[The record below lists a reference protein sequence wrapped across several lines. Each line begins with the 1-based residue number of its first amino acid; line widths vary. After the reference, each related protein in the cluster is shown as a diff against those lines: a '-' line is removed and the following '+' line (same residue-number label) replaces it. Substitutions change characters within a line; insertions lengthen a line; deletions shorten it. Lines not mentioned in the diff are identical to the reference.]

1 MLFDSETLEKF
12 YKAMEK
18 LKEIN
23 KEQDKEKEK

>member
-1 MLFDSETLEKF
+1 MIFDSETLEKF